1 MQQLHVTEEGLEK
14 LKAELDACRERTRV
28 VAEAIETA
36 RGFGDLKE
44 NSEYHAAKDEQAM
57 LQARIR
63 DLEDKIARAVVLDD
77 SDIDADKAYLGAT
90 VRVLNK
96 KTNKEMCY
104 TLVSSVEA
112 DIGGGKLSAQ
122 SPVGKALLGKSVGD
136 TVVAKVPAGDLEME
150 ILDITR

>member
-1 MQQLHVTEEGLEK
+1 MEQLHVTEEGLEK